1 MERKM
6 SRKEIVLILALAAAL
21 NSPAS
26 AAQKI
31 GASSLTSLLPQV
43 ANWKA
48 AEGVQ
53 RYGPETLYEF
63 IDGAAEAYISYD
75 FKELIVAEFQGGRTK
90 ASLTTEIYDMG
101 SDLNAFGIY
110 SAERFSE
117 SRFIPVGV
125 QGYLEEGTLNF
136 LAGRYYVKLMCYE
149 GGGQTE
155 GFLKLFAGAIVD
167 KINNPGGFPVLLR
180 AFPKDGLVANSEKFI
195 LRNVMGF
202 KFLKN
207 GFIAGYRQAGQEFD
221 AFLID
226 GKTADEADAMLKQ
239 YLDNFIK
246 SGQAADKRSYG
257 AHVKDPYLKHVFVA
271 KAGSYICGVTKIND
285 GQDALGEKV
294 LASLVSGLK
303 K

>member
-6 SRKEIVLILALAAAL
+6 SRKEIILILTLAAAF
-21 NSPAS
+21 NPPAPGS
-26 AAQKI
+26 QKI

-53 RYGPETLYEF
+53 RYSPETLYEF

-75 FKELIVAEFQGGRTK
+75 FKELIVAEFQSGRTK
-90 ASLTTEIYDMG
+90 TSLTTEIYDMG
-101 SDLNAFGIY
+101 SELNAFGIY

-125 QGYLEEGTLNF
+125 QGYIEEGTLNF
-136 LAGRYYVKLMCYE
+136 LAGRYYVKLMGYE

-155 GFLKLFAGAIVD
+155 EFLKLFAEAIVD
-167 KINNPGGFPVLLR
+167 KIKNPGGFPVPLR
-180 AFPKDGLVANSEKFI
+180 AFPKEGLVANSEKFI

-207 GFIAGYRQAGQEFD
+207 GFIANYKQAGQEFD

-226 GKTADEADAMLKQ
+226 GRIAEEAEAMLKQ
-239 YLDNFIK
+239 YLDHFAKNDL
-246 SGQAADKRSYG
+246 AADKRTTG
-257 AHVKDPYLKHVFVA
+257 AHVRDPYLKNVFVA
-271 KAGSYICGVTKIND
+271 RAGPYICGVTKIKD

-294 LASLVSGLK
+294 LAALVNGLK

>member
-1 MERKM
+1 M

-21 NSPAS
+21 NSPAPG
-26 AAQKI
+26 AQKI

-90 ASLTTEIYDMG
+90 TSLTTEIYDMG
-101 SDLNAFGIY
+101 SELNAFGIY

-117 SRFIPVGV
+117 SRFIPIGV

-155 GFLKLFAGAIVD
+155 GFLKLFAEAIVD

-226 GKTADEADAMLKQ
+226 GRTADEADAMLKQ

-257 AHVKDPYLKHVFVA
+257 VHVKDAYLKHVFVA
-271 KAGSYICGVTKIND
+271 KAGSYICGVTKIKD

-294 LASLVSGLK
+294 LAALVNGLK